1 MLVGVNLR
9 LRRARGGEG
18 PAPEA
23 GKGRSKA
30 SPRGTPRGPRQRKR
44 IRGALGR
51 AVMRVPWSR
60 RWYIRRILKFIDKSK
75 KKGRPLPQGLEETAR
90 LLSRVPKHQRAK
102 VFEEAIEANQ
112 AAPDM
117 GRAYRRATER
127 RRRSGKNES
136 HYRPG
141 LPPGVI
147 KQSRRRP

>member
-1 MLVGVNLR
+1 MLVGVR
-9 LRRARGGEG
+9 LVPRRATAGQAD
-18 PAPEA
+18 APDA
-23 GKGRSKA
+23 GKGHRRA
-30 SPRGTPRGPRQRKR
+30 SPQGAPRQKRR

-51 AVMRVPWSR
+51 AVMRVPWLR
-60 RWYIRRILKFIDKSK
+60 RWYIRRVLKFIDKSK
-75 KKGRPLPQGLEETAR
+75 EKGRPLPQGLEETAR

-112 AAPDM
+112 TVPDM

-127 RRRSGKNES
+127 RRRSGKGET